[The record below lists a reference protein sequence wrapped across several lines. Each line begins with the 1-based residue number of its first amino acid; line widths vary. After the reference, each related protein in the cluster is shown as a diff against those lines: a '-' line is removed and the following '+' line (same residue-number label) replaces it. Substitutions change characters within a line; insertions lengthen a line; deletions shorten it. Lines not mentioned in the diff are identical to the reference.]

1 MAIHRETIEYA
12 SGNTKMR
19 GHLACDDARGDK
31 LPGILVCHEWWGV
44 NDYIRGRAEQ
54 LAELGYVAL
63 AIDMFGDGKSTSS
76 PEEAGK
82 LMTGL
87 MSNPDAMGRVKAA
100 LTQLQTHPKVDSR
113 RVGAIGYCMGGAM
126 CLNMARAGLALKGV
140 VSFHG
145 SLAAQVLAKPNS
157 VQARILVCHGA
168 DDPMVGWD
176 QVEAFKKEMTAAGV
190 DYQLNIYGGA
200 QHAFTNPN
208 ADHAGV
214 KGLKYDPRA
223 DRRSWQAMQLF
234 FAEIFS

>member
-1 MAIHRETIEYA
+1 MAIHRETIEYT

-19 GHLACDDARGDK
+19 GHLAYDEARGDK

-63 AIDMFGDGKSTSS
+63 AIDMFGEGKSTSS

-82 LMTGL
+82 LMTAL
-87 MSNPDAMGRVKAA
+87 MSNPDAMARVNAA
-100 LTQLQTHPKVDSR
+100 LTELQTHPRVDGR
-113 RVGAIGYCMGGAM
+113 RVAAVGYCMGGAM
-126 CLNMARAGLALKGV
+126 CLNMARAGLPLKAV

-157 VQARILVCHGA
+157 VQAKILVCHGA
-168 DDPMVGWD
+168 DDPMVTWD
-176 QVEAFKKEMTAAGV
+176 QVEAFKKEMTAAAV
-190 DYQLNIYGGA
+190 DFQIHIYGGV

-208 ADHAGV
+208 ADHTGV

-234 FAEIFS
+234 FAEVFS